1 MNLVFAI
8 IALITLASAIA
19 AMCLRNLVHCVLCL
33 TVTFTGIAMT
43 YLQLSAQFVG
53 FSQIMVYVGA
63 VSVLVIFAL
72 LMTRGGNELNL
83 RDWNPRHWL
92 IGLGTGLLTFGVM
105 ATGIFKSSL
114 TRSAAP
120 DSKTES
126 VKTIG
131 ESLLNEYVLPLE
143 ALALLLTV
151 ALIGAALLAMPE
163 RKTASSPQ
171 SDRPQTKGDP
181 TN

>member
-8 IALITLASAIA
+8 IALITLGSAIA

-33 TVTFTGIAMT
+33 TVTFAGIAMT

-53 FSQIMVYVGA
+53 FSQVMVYIGA

-83 RDWNPRHWL
+83 RNWNPMNSL
-92 IGLGTGLLTFGVM
+92 LGWVTGLAQT
-105 ATGIFKSSL
+105 
-114 TRSAAP
+114 AAP
-120 DSKTES
+120 ESKTES

-143 ALALLLTV
+143 ALAILLTV

-163 RKTASSPQ
+163 RREVSAVPGAK
-171 SDRPQTKGDP
+171 PQTKGDP
-181 TN
+181 TH

>member
-8 IALITLASAIA
+8 IALITLTSAIA

-33 TVTFTGIAMT
+33 TVTFAGIAMT
-43 YLQLSAQFVG
+43 YLQLSAQFIG

-83 RDWNPRHWL
+83 REWNPKHWL
-92 IGLGTGLLTFGVM
+92 IGLGAGLLTFGVLV
-105 ATGIFKSSL
+105 AGIFKSSL
-114 TRSAAP
+114 TQNTALET
-120 DSKTES
+120 KTES

-163 RKTASSPQ
+163 RKTAPATPANKPQ
-171 SDRPQTKGDP
+171 AKGDP
-181 TN
+181 TH

>member
-1 MNLVFAI
+1 MNLIFAI

-72 LMTRGGNELNL
+72 LMTRGGSELNL
-83 RDWNPRHWL
+83 RQWNPRHWV
-92 IGLGTGLLTFGVM
+92 IGLGAGLLTFGVM
-105 ATGIFKSSL
+105 LAGIFKSSL
-114 TRSAAP
+114 SRNVAIET
-120 DSKTES
+120 KTES

-163 RKTASSPQ
+163 RNTASQTPAGKPQ
-171 SDRPQTKGDP
+171 AKGDS

>member
-43 YLQLSAQFVG
+43 YLHLSAQFVG

-83 RDWNPRHWL
+83 REWNPKHWS
-92 IGLGTGLLTFGVM
+92 IGLGTGLLTFGILLAGM
-105 ATGIFKSSL
+105 FKSSL
-114 TRSAAP
+114 LQTASLE
-120 DSKTES
+120 SKTES
-126 VKTIG
+126 VKSIG

-163 RKTASSPQ
+163 RRTASATHTTKPQ
-171 SDRPQTKGDP
+171 AKGDS

>member
-8 IALITLASAIA
+8 IALITLGSAIA

-33 TVTFTGIAMT
+33 TVTFAGIAMT

-53 FSQIMVYVGA
+53 FSQVMVYIGA
-63 VSVLVIFAL
+63 VSVLLIFAL

-83 RDWNPRHWL
+83 RNWDPMNSL
-92 IGLGTGLLTFGVM
+92 LGWITGLLTFAVM
-105 ATGIFKSSL
+105 VAGMVKSS
-114 TRSAAP
+114 TAQTAAP
-120 DSKTES
+120 ESKTES
-126 VKTIG
+126 VKIIG

-143 ALALLLTV
+143 ALAILLTV

-163 RKTASSPQ
+163 RREASALPEAK
-171 SDRPQTKGDP
+171 PQTKGDP
-181 TN
+181 NH